1 MIYSLAKRKSLYN
14 WSQEKTGRLTRL
26 AAVVCVLCL
35 CVLFPFPN
43 HQFAQGGENPTS
55 NLLANMASGTR
66 ADTSK
71 ILTALEIKADNER
84 PIELVKA
91 KLLTLDDRQARLLSR
106 LSERITADDKSPGS
120 GIAFLLTAVLII
132 LS

>member
-1 MIYSLAKRKSLYN
+1 MTYSLARRKSLYD
-14 WSQEKTGRLTRL
+14 WSQERTRKITRL
-26 AAVVCVLCL
+26 AGIVCVLCL

-43 HQFAQGGENPTS
+43 HQFAQGGEIPTS
-55 NLLANMASGTR
+55 SLSVNMASDTR

-71 ILTALEIKADNER
+71 ILTALEIKADNEK
-84 PIELVKA
+84 PIELVKT
-91 KLLTLDDRQARLLSR
+91 KLLLMDDKQARLLSR
-106 LSERITADDKSPGS
+106 LSERITADDKSSGS

>member
-1 MIYSLAKRKSLYN
+1 MTDSLTRRKGLYDE
-14 WSQEKTGRLTRL
+14 SQERTSRITRL
-26 AAVVCVLCL
+26 AGIVCVLCL

-55 NLLANMASGTR
+55 SRWANMSSDTR

-71 ILTALEIKADNER
+71 IVTALEIKTDNEK
-84 PIELVKA
+84 PIELVKT
-91 KLLTLDDRQARLLSR
+91 KLLLMDDKQARLLSR
-106 LSERITADDKSPGS
+106 LSERITADNKSSGS

>member
-1 MIYSLAKRKSLYN
+1 MTYSSTRRKDPYDRVR
-14 WSQEKTGRLTRL
+14 ERTIKLTRL
-26 AAVVCVLCL
+26 AEVVCVLCL

-43 HQFAQGGENPTS
+43 HQFAQAGESPTS
-55 NLLANMASGTR
+55 SQWVNMASDTR

-71 ILTALEIKADNER
+71 ILNALEIKTDNEKSV
-84 PIELVKA
+84 ELAKA
-91 KLLTLDDRQARLLSR
+91 KLLTMDDKQARLLSR